1 MPDVDGQIVL
11 GLDVAQT
18 TQRISQDLNQV
29 LSNIGRKEITLSAK
43 IENIKSEQI
52 TSQIHNIA
60 KQLNQSLTVKDI
72 KVNVSLE
79 QSNIER
85 IRKELSGLKI
95 SDSGAKELTK
105 EFTSMNV
112 ALEKVQ
118 HRWVEV
124 KKAEDDG
131 TESTQ
136 KLLNLMIQGSTEEGK
151 LVSITKQFNVE
162 TGEVVRTQTA
172 ITDNLRAQQK
182 EQEALAKKA
191 QADNDARIKYLSQ
204 QKSMLEDIQAAYT
217 GQTSTKAVKD
227 DGHLSDLKKQYDE
240 IKTTISQLEQA
251 NGALTQKQ
259 KSDIASQIADLKRL
273 AKEYQNAEYVAT
285 QLRTKD
291 IAPIKDEQLS
301 KLTQFESKLENA
313 GILTTEFRERITE
326 LNGKLNNAFD
336 KETLTAYLNSFD
348 LLKADVTSFQQ
359 EIRGLNAQY
368 KALQTVQQKITG
380 IEKSMLGIDKNSNE
394 YKALNQQLQLQYEY
408 RRRITSEIE
417 KTASVHPELV
427 QYSKEF
433 NNYLIQTSENA
444 GKLAI
449 EEGKVADKVLEIA
462 NGYRNQAKNNSFE
475 NSISALE
482 TRFLSLKNVSSDATQ
497 TMQNEFANLRS
508 LVETIATST
517 DNSKVISA
525 YNQYDEA
532 IKRTSNSLDILARQ
546 SKTAEQATREH
557 EKAVKDDAAAQLTLT
572 RSSTLSKTIESWMN
586 QNTKAAQAYGDKLRE
601 LQSILA
607 NNTNPAMLA
616 NARAEFA
623 KIKAEAKAAGLITN
637 QFADSIKN
645 TALQLLGLSSGIMV
659 IRKIIS
665 VIKEGVNTVVELDT
679 ALVDLQKTT
688 TMSGSDLVSFY
699 EDANKAAKELGVTTK
714 DIIQSAADWS
724 RLGYSDK
731 NSSTMMAKLAA
742 QFAAI
747 SPGVDIGTAT
757 TGLVSVMK
765 AYGIEAEEVLD
776 GVMSKINIIGN
787 TAATSN
793 AEIINGLKNS
803 SSAMAAMNSTLE
815 ENIALFTAAQ
825 EITQDDSKVGN
836 ALRSISMRIRG
847 YDEETGELSEELAN
861 ITGEVY
867 DLTKATEDSQGVSL
881 FTDETQEHYK
891 SIYQYLKDVS
901 EVYDDLSEKKQQN
914 LMEKLFGKN
923 RASVG
928 QAILQNFEA
937 AEKAMNNMANSAG
950 NADAE
955 MEIITKS
962 LEYKLNALQETGVG
976 VFQNLFQREDVGV
989 VIDILT
995 KLAEAVDFVTDKLGL
1010 FGTVAAGVGI
1020 AAFVKNFG

>member
-1 MPDVDGQIVL
+1 ML
-11 GLDVAQT
+11 
-18 TQRISQDLNQV
+18 
-29 LSNIGRKEITLSAK
+29 
-43 IENIKSEQI
+43 
-52 TSQIHNIA
+52 
-60 KQLNQSLTVKDI
+60 KDI
-72 KVNVSLE
+72 ES
-79 QSNIER
+79 SYTS
-85 IRKELSGLKI
+85 SG
-95 SDSGAKELTK
+95 SS
-105 EFTSMNV
+105 
-112 ALEKVQ
+112 
-118 HRWVEV
+118 
-124 KKAEDDG
+124 
-131 TESTQ
+131 
-136 KLLNLMIQGSTEEGK
+136 
-151 LVSITKQFNVE
+151 
-162 TGEVVRTQTA
+162 
-172 ITDNLRAQQK
+172 
-182 EQEALAKKA
+182 
-191 QADNDARIKYLSQ
+191 KY
-204 QKSMLEDIQAAYT
+204 
-217 GQTSTKAVKD
+217 VKD
-227 DGHLSDLKKQYDE
+227 DNHLQNLKTQYE
-240 IKTTISQLEQA
+240 AIEAQIRQLESA
-251 NGALTQKQ
+251 EGALTQQ
-259 KSDIASQIADLKRL
+259 QRSNISSQIADLKRL

-291 IAPIKDEQLS
+291 ISPIKEEQLS
-301 KLTQFESKLENA
+301 KLVEFENGLKNSNS
-313 GILTTEFRERITE
+313 LTTEFKNRITE
-326 LNGKLNNAFD
+326 LTGQLSNAFD
-336 KETLTAYLNSFD
+336 QKTLTGFLNSFD
-348 LLKADVTSFQQ
+348 LLKLDVKSFQQ
-359 EIRGLNAQY
+359 QLRYLDAQY
-368 KALQTVQQKITG
+368 KALNTVRSKISSYQIQMVG
-380 IEKSMLGIDKNSNE
+380 VDKNSNE
-394 YKALNQQLQLQYEY
+394 YNAINNQLQQQYEY
-408 RRRITSEIE
+408 EKRISAEIQRIV
-417 KTASVHPELV
+417 SFHPELIN
-427 QYSKEF
+427 YSNEF
-433 NNYLIQTSENA
+433 SKHVIQTSENTA
-444 GKLAI
+444 KLATA
-449 EEGKVADKVLEIA
+449 EAKVADEVERTA
-462 NGYRNQAKNNSFE
+462 NAYRTQANNNSFI
-475 NSISALE
+475 NSIDALE
-482 TRFLSLKNVSSDATQ
+482 TKFLSLKNVSSQAAT
-497 TMQNEFANLRS
+497 TMQTDFANLKS

-517 DNSKVISA
+517 DNTQVVNA
-525 YNQYDEA
+525 YKQYDEI
-532 IKRTSNSLDILARQ
+532 IKKVSNDLDIMARQ
-546 SKTAEQATREH
+546 SK
-557 EKAVKDDAAAQLTLT
+557 AA
-572 RSSTLSKTIESWMN
+572 TLSNKIEAWMN

-607 NNTNPAMLA
+607 NNQNPAMFTS
-616 NARAEFA
+616 ARLEFT
-623 KIKAEAKAAGLITN
+623 KIQSEAKAAGLVTN
-637 QFADSIKN
+637 QFAASIKN
-645 TALQLLGLSSGIMV
+645 TTLQLLGLSSVVMV

-665 VIKEGVNTVVELDT
+665 VVQEGVNTVVELDT

-688 TMSGSDLVSFY
+688 TMSGSQLVSFY
-699 EDANKAAKELGVTTK
+699 EDANDAAKQLGVTTK

-731 NSSTMMAKLAA
+731 NSSQMMAKLAA

-747 SPGVDIGTAT
+747 SPGVSIEEST

-776 GVMSKINIIGN
+776 GVMSKINIVGN

-793 AEIINGLKNS
+793 AEIISGLQNS
-803 SSAMAAMNSTLE
+803 ASAMAAMNSTLE

-836 ALRSISMRIRG
+836 AIRSISMRVRG

-901 EVYDDLSEKKQQN
+901 EVYDDLSEKQQQN